1 MYLFGENSYGDT
13 PGHIS
18 NPEVKPVNAESTCGA
33 AHREDRN
40 LPNSCASIAQL
51 VERATVNRVVAGS
64 SPAGSAILI

>member
-1 MYLFGENSYGDT
+1 MNSRGNLLHSLEFIYQLGKNSYGGT

-40 LPNSCASIAQL
+40 LPSLKYRTVAQL
-51 VERATVNRVVAGS
+51 VE
-64 SPAGSAILI
+64 